1 MGLALIS
8 ELRRLV
14 IIGMCVSIFAL
25 VLAILCDLR
34 ISG

>member
-1 MGLALIS
+1 MARAYINALCGWVAVGIS
-8 ELRRLV
+8 
-14 IIGMCVSIFAL
+14 VSIFGL